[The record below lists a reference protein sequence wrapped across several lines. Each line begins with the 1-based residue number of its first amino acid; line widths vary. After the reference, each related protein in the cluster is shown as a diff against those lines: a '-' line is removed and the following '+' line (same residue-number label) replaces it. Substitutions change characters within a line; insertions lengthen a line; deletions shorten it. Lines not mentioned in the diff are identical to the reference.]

1 MKKMEFREV
10 RNFENGVVEF
20 RGEYI
25 PLKNDINGNE
35 INCMIRN
42 YLKSHKCN
50 NMLENVTALRTILSD
65 CQEKLLVISYED
77 EKCKETVKYDYTKLF
92 YFEMSK
98 KCATKFEND
107 KYTLKYDS
115 DSGIDIEY
123 YSDED
128 ILEYSKV
135 QDFTKE
141 IKSIMEHIKMI
152 SNAKSVTL
160 FDEDKELIE
169 IYKLFYKENPDFSSK
184 DINVKV
190 QTMMSILAEFGIT
203 LDFDYAFCLWA
214 KVKMPV
220 SLKIE
225 EMVHKMYPLGLV
237 NEVKDNVKLAE
248 EPKKIIKIVGDSI
261 RDVIHDE
268 DDMNEALITISKV
281 IHASGY
287 NLSSDANVSEIAE
300 FTNRSV
306 DEVEASRQL
315 VKRIEHKINKEN

>member
-1 MKKMEFREV
+1 MENIRISETCSFGDESIEIKCEGIPLRKNIDEEEV
-10 RNFENGVVEF
+10 R
-20 RGEYI
+20 R
-25 PLKNDINGNE
+25 
-35 INCMIRN
+35 MITDFVYN
-42 YLKSHKCN
+42 HKHD
-50 NMLENVTALRTILSD
+50 NMLENVTILYTILTDYTVLSLEVKVSKATD
-65 CQEKLLVISYED
+65 S
-77 EKCKETVKYDYTKLF
+77 ETVIYNNIYGSRLTEWFVFIKDSLNCKI
-92 YFEMSK
+92 
-98 KCATKFEND
+98 
-107 KYTLKYDS
+107 KYDS
-115 DSGIDIEY
+115 FLGLKLNYFNEAGNIKKYTDDLSGIMKYIY
-123 YSDED
+123 A
-128 ILEYSKV
+128 L
-135 QDFTKE
+135 
-141 IKSIMEHIKMI
+141 
-152 SNAKSVTL
+152 SNAKSIIIN
-160 FDEDKELIE
+160 DNDKTLIE